1 MGGRYILV
9 ETVERQKKR
18 EEGNFGWRD
27 IGVKKEILKARER
40 EREGRQ

>member
-27 IGVKKEILKARER
+27 TVYVGVNKEI
-40 EREGRQ
+40 